1 MRGEPGGGKGKLT
14 VLRRSVARGILR
26 NDHLHRAVGM
36 SESSRDVAEQ
46 GREFV
51 KQQRKRLS
59 RLLQRPLA
67 PPKPS
72 ADLTE
77 ESRRF
82 LLEEAEELY
91 WNELSWEQITEEEG
105 LADSGLVEF
114 TFPGFLAFT
123 EGLLLREVMPDS
135 LAPARPRPE
144 VVEDILHFLAARC
157 VELGSSDG
165 EESRMEREVTQRLID
180 LVLYRQHGI
189 DVEEVE
195 RLEEETPW
203 GEPEA

>member
-1 MRGEPGGGKGKLT
+1 M
-14 VLRRSVARGILR
+14 ARMDQPSPEALER
-26 NDHLHRAVGM
+26 
-36 SESSRDVAEQ
+36 
-46 GREFV
+46 GREYL
-51 KQQRKRLS
+51 KRRRKRLA
-59 RLLQRPLA
+59 RLIQRPLA
-67 PPKPS
+67 PPPPS
-72 ADLTE
+72 DGLTE
-77 ESRRF
+77 DQRQF
-82 LLEEAEELY
+82 LLEEAQELY

-114 TFPGFLAFT
+114 TFPGFLALT

-144 VVEDILHFLAARC
+144 VVEDIMTFLATRC
-157 VELGSSDG
+157 VQLRDTDSD
-165 EESRMEREVTQRLID
+165 EARMEREVTTRLID

-203 GEPEA
+203 SEPEI

>member
-1 MRGEPGGGKGKLT
+1 MMGMDAP
-14 VLRRSVARGILR
+14 A
-26 NDHLHRAVGM
+26 NDER
-36 SESSRDVAEQ
+36 
-46 GREFV
+46 GREFIRRR
-51 KQQRKRLS
+51 RKRLA
-59 RLLQRPLA
+59 RVIQRPLA
-67 PPKPS
+67 PPQPS
-72 ADLTE
+72 GDLQE

-91 WNELSWEQITEEEG
+91 WNELSWEQVTEEEG

-114 TFPGFLAFT
+114 TFPGFLALT

-135 LAPARPRPE
+135 PAPARPRPE
-144 VVEDILHFLAARC
+144 VVEDILLFLALRC
-157 VELGSSDG
+157 LELEEAAEDG
-165 EESRMEREVTQRLID
+165 ARMEREVTVRLMD

-203 GEPEA
+203 GEPEP